1 MGKCTNCDPE
11 TDETAIN
18 CNGEFLSED
27 CIVLKPNSYLGI
39 LSGDYLSKLILK
51 ITSKFKSLDQK
62 FNTTL
67 NLVGLPVF
75 ENDAA
80 AGMGGLTAGKAYRT
94 STGQLMVKL

>member
-1 MGKCTNCDPE
+1 MGKCTDCDPQ

-27 CIVLKPNSYLGI
+27 CIILKPNSFMGI
-39 LSGDYLSKLILK
+39 LGGDYLSKLILK
-51 ITSKFKSLDQK
+51 ITSRFKSIEQK
-62 FNTTL
+62 FSTTL
-67 NLVGLPVF
+67 TLTGLPVY

-80 AGMGGLTAGKAYRT
+80 AGIGGLTAGKAYRT